1 MLRTLSLLLILLAAT
16 SFKPQAALKLARLK
30 YNGGGDWYSSRTA
43 LPNLARFCNQQ
54 MGTALQTD
62 EAIVEAGSPDIFNHP
77 YVFMTGHGN
86 VVFSPEDARNLRLYL
101 MAGGFLHICDNYG
114 MDPFIRPQLKKIFP
128 ELDLVEI
135 PFNHPIYTSRF
146 PFPAGL
152 PKVHDHDGKPPKGY
166 GLIWEG
172 RLVCFYDYECDLGNG
187 WEDAGVYNDPEAVRL
202 QALKMGANLVQ
213 YAFNR

>member
-1 MLRTLSLLLILLAAT
+1 MKPSWKPDLPT
-16 SFKPQAALKLARLK
+16 S
-30 YNGGGDWYSSRTA
+30 
-43 LPNLARFCNQQ
+43 
-54 MGTALQTD
+54 
-62 EAIVEAGSPDIFNHP
+62 
-77 YVFMTGHGN
+77 
-86 VVFSPEDARNLRLYL
+86 
-101 MAGGFLHICDNYG
+101 
-114 MDPFIRPQLKKIFP
+114 DPFIRPQLKKIFP